1 MFTLVYT
8 YIGGNVQAHANHMI
22 VLRCV
27 LVQTELDDEC
37 LAYSI
42 VFGSDDRDECFV
54 GRSHLLG
61 SIYRSFWIS
70 SVLPRNV
77 F

>member
-37 LAYSI
+37 LAYI
-42 VFGSDDRDECFV
+42 VFGSDD
-54 GRSHLLG
+54 
-61 SIYRSFWIS
+61 
-70 SVLPRNV
+70 
-77 F
+77 